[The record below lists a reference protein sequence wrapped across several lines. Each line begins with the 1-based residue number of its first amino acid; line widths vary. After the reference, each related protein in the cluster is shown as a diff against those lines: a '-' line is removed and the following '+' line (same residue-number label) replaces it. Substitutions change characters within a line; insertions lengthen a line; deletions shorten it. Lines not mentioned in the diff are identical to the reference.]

1 MQTDLQGLEITR
13 GELKHFSG
21 VSIDAVF
28 LPPTLPKFLAEIIK
42 SFLIIALVSLNGLI
56 LIRSFPE
63 QLVLLFIVHVTAIVS
78 LLVNDLQ
85 KIYFSNKN
93 RNLAKI
99 FDDVT
104 RYNSLIKAID
114 INDQIEAAGNPD
126 VSLKNR
132 AQVIEVLHLVREDII
147 RALKTERIFRENK
160 NFIQL
165 NSQLFESNL
174 MTLTALQVND
184 QASEHGQ
191 LLNEALQIVVNVQD
205 EMRKLQNQRF

>member
-13 GELKHFSG
+13 GELKHCSG

-28 LPPTLPKFLAEIIK
+28 IPPTLPKFLSEIIK

-85 KIYFSNKN
+85 KIYFSQKN

>member
-160 NFIQL
+160 SFIQL

>member
-13 GELKHFSG
+13 GELKHCSG

-28 LPPTLPKFLAEIIK
+28 IPPTLPKFLSEIIK

-63 QLVLLFIVHVTAIVS
+63 QLVLLFILHVTAIVS
-78 LLVNDLQ
+78 LVVNDLQ
-85 KIYFSNKN
+85 KIYFSHKN

-104 RYNSLIKAID
+104 RYNSLLKAID

>member
-13 GELKHFSG
+13 GELKHCSG

-28 LPPTLPKFLAEIIK
+28 IPPTLPKFLSEIIK
-42 SFLIIALVSLNGLI
+42 SFLIIAL
-56 LIRSFPE
+56 
-63 QLVLLFIVHVTAIVS
+63 VHVTAIVS

-85 KIYFSNKN
+85 KIYFSQKN

-132 AQVIEVLHLVREDII
+132 DQVIEVLHLVREDII

-160 NFIQL
+160 SFIQL

-191 LLNEALQIVVNVQD
+191 LLNEALKIVVNVQK
-205 EMRKLQNQRF
+205 EMRNLQNQRF

>member
-13 GELKHFSG
+13 GELKHCSG

-28 LPPTLPKFLAEIIK
+28 LPPTLPKFLSEIIK

-63 QLVLLFIVHVTAIVS
+63 QLVLLLILHVTAIVS
-78 LLVNDLQ
+78 LVVNDLQ
-85 KIYFSNKN
+85 KIYFSHKN

>member
-28 LPPTLPKFLAEIIK
+28 LPPTLPKFLSEIIK

>member
-13 GELKHFSG
+13 GELKHCSG

-28 LPPTLPKFLAEIIK
+28 IPPTLPKFLSEIIK

-63 QLVLLFIVHVTAIVS
+63 QFVLLFILHVTAIVS

-85 KIYFSNKN
+85 KIYFSQKN

-132 AQVIEVLHLVREDII
+132 DQVIEVLHLVREDII

-160 NFIQL
+160 SFIQL

-191 LLNEALQIVVNVQD
+191 LLNEALKIVVNVQK
-205 EMRKLQNQRF
+205 EMRNLQNQRF